1 MFGIAPVDS
10 DRRSR
15 SKGHATYCHLSAPA
29 GGPDIQSRFKERAV
43 ASGALVLVCLAPLFA
58 CAKIP
63 TGHAG
68 FRTVQDPIQAAPLTR
83 NSEQSQQAG
92 EKQDANSQR
101 GAATKEGVLSKPPQI
116 TYVNGQ
122 LTIVAENSQISEI
135 MSALRA
141 AMGTDIDLPANVARQ
156 RIWVRLGPGPA
167 RKVLRELL
175 DNTELDYVIQASDTD
190 QDGIRSVLLTFR
202 SKTAEPGVPGTL
214 SARGTG
220 RKSLPAVSSP
230 VEDPEQESSAP
241 AESAAVADTA
251 PAGPPSTPTGAQY
264 AADKLQSTPGVAE
277 SSLSRPGGGAS
288 EQMIQQLQSMYQ
300 QRRQLQIQQNQK
312 PTGQN

>member
-10 DRRSR
+10 DRSR

-29 GGPDIQSRFKERAV
+29 GGSDIQSRFKERAV

-63 TGHAG
+63 AGHAD
-68 FRTVQDPIQAAPLTR
+68 FRTVQDPIQAAPLAR
-83 NSEQSQQAG
+83 NSEQSPQAG
-92 EKQDANSQR
+92 EKQDANSQP
-101 GAATKEGVLSKPPQI
+101 GAATKEDVLSKPPQI

-122 LTIVAENSQISEI
+122 LTIVAENSQISEV

-167 RKVLRELL
+167 RKVLRDLL

-190 QDGIRSVLLTFR
+190 TQGIRSVLLTLR
-202 SKTAEPGVPGTL
+202 SKSGEQDVAGSRV
-214 SARGTG
+214 ARGTSH
-220 RKSLPAVSSP
+220 RNPAVSARP
-230 VEDPEQESSAP
+230 VEEAPEQDSSTS
-241 AESAAVADTA
+241 AESAAASDTA
-251 PAGPPSTPTGAQY
+251 PAGPPPSTDAQS
-264 AADKLQSTPGVAE
+264 AADKVQSVPGV
-277 SSLSRPGGGAS
+277 SQPSLSRPGAGTS